1 MTKFIKTLLSIA
13 GGCLVL
19 GIILSIVGLCL
30 GGRLTSIRVGWDNGP
45 RVYYTD
51 AFTDGEFGMF
61 RADASGAPSAPG
73 APSPSSSG
81 SVPTGS
87 VRELEIDISTA
98 EVVIQPGDAYDLQ
111 VSGSPR
117 YESRVSGGVWTIKT
131 TGDWQ
136 LRNWENVKFFITVP
150 RDTVFDEVELS
161 IGAGTLK
168 ADGLACRTADL
179 EVGAGEMTVK
189 NLTCTQ
195 ESSLC
200 CFSKRMRKFF
210 RKNEKSMLQFCNKNS
225 KRKGRLQW
233 VKKPL

>member
-1 MTKFIKTLLSIA
+1 MP
-13 GGCLVL
+13 
-19 GIILSIVGLCL
+19 
-30 GGRLTSIRVGWDNGP
+30 GRTAYQYPRRLDNGP

-117 YESRVSGGVWTIKT
+117 YEVQGLRRGV
-131 TGDWQ
+131 D
-136 LRNWENVKFFITVP
+136 
-150 RDTVFDEVELS
+150 D
-161 IGAGTLK
+161 
-168 ADGLACRTADL
+168 
-179 EVGAGEMTVK
+179 
-189 NLTCTQ
+189 
-195 ESSLC
+195 
-200 CFSKRMRKFF
+200 
-210 RKNEKSMLQFCNKNS
+210 
-225 KRKGRLQW
+225 
-233 VKKPL
+233 

>member
-161 IGAGTLK
+161 IGAGTPK
-168 ADGLACRTADL
+168 ADI
-179 EVGAGEMTVK
+179 
-189 NLTCTQ
+189 
-195 ESSLC
+195 
-200 CFSKRMRKFF
+200 
-210 RKNEKSMLQFCNKNS
+210 
-225 KRKGRLQW
+225 
-233 VKKPL
+233 